1 MHLTDGV
8 LNAPIIAAT
17 YAGTAMMLGWSLKDM
32 AEKEIP
38 KISLTTGTFFAVSL
52 ISIPVGPSSIH
63 LLMVG
68 IMGVMLGKRAAL
80 AFFIGLLLQALLFQH
95 GGITSLGANTLMLAI
110 PALVARQ
117 LYLRISFGP
126 LTKGIVAGAL
136 ATVMTVTLLIM
147 ILMISQPLFAQG
159 NLSVV
164 RILIVGHIPLV
175 VIEAVVTGFALQ
187 LMTRAKPDW
196 LQEGAL
202 KG

>member
-1 MHLTDGV
+1 MHIADGV
-8 LNAPIIAAT
+8 LNAPTIAAT

-32 AEKEIP
+32 GEEEIP

-63 LLMVG
+63 PLMVG
-68 IMGVMLGKRAAL
+68 IVGVMLGRRATL

-110 PALVARQ
+110 PALAARQ
-117 LYLRISFGP
+117 VYLRLP
-126 LTKGIVAGAL
+126 LATLAKGMVAGAL
-136 ATVMTVTLLIM
+136 ATALTVTLLIL
-147 ILMISQPLFAQG
+147 ILTVSQPLFAQG
-159 NLSVV
+159 TLSVV
-164 RILIVGHIPLV
+164 RILIVGHVPLV

-196 LQEGAL
+196 LQEGVL
-202 KG
+202 RG